1 MDSIKAESEYIR
13 EYIGDEESKFKIF
26 AESSLQKM
34 HDVASSVE
42 AKLAR
47 KVDCTD
53 KSLLEGQ
60 RKASHFVVSDLNILR
75 EKPIVAKCVIYYEK
89 ERKVEEFYVC
99 RGVPPTGIKNVIS
112 YRHPKGRL
120 AALNIGKYDLDEEL
134 GLRTDREI
142 DITKIQGAEFKPHKE
157 DGLWDSIDTQY
168 RDYFCDKDSI
178 KTISGSLRKC
188 LRQEEVEEEDILSS
202 QLAASEYEVQI
213 IDGRKREII
222 DSMSLREQP
231 ILDSIQDEIFRMPLS
246 SILFLQGPAGSGKT
260 TTLIRRLGQKLDV
273 ENGLSEEEKNQVD
286 NIQGSLV
293 EDYRNSW
300 IMFTPTTLLKDYLRE
315 AFNREGIPAP
325 DSNISTWENYWTVLG
340 REVLGILR
348 KSGSTR
354 GFEHNSEMANILNAK
369 ESTDIYSDFIKYLL
383 TSYANEVNDALKG
396 MLKCGFGE
404 QDDIVLT
411 LKKNISLHLCSPVHI
426 EEFLFSLYKIKEN
439 STSIYKDVAG
449 SLAKKID
456 KQLNI
461 ILARDKNFLD
471 SFYEIKRRLSR
482 DTFQDNED
490 SDDIYDVDID
500 KDSKRKKA
508 QMEYRNLIISIAK
521 YKKTGKIS
529 AQNKELY
536 SMVSDK
542 VPSDDVLEDIF
553 ILSNKINSFKIFYN
567 PIEKFFRKIS
577 VYYNKYRK
585 ERQIEHRFYSQDSG
599 LKRRLDSAEL
609 DILILT
615 HLVIARKLLS
625 FREIKYN
632 LSDGWLA
639 TVKSIF
645 LCYKAQVYVDEAPD
659 FSLVQLLCMRLLTLP
674 EITSFFACGD
684 FNQRITD
691 CGINSIDEFN
701 RFISEE
707 KISGGSI
714 AQKEVLAPYR
724 QTETLY
730 KFSLAVLKSI
740 HGQLPGNYCERSQI
754 AGDIP
759 PVLGKEMDGDILA
772 HWLADRI
779 KEIDSFL
786 SRLPSIA
793 VLVHDEDDVAP
804 VAKKLKAELQP
815 CNIPVQACHEGQT
828 QGNINAVRVFDIRH
842 IKGLEFEAAF
852 FVSLDKLE
860 DKYPNLVGNYLYVGA
875 TRAATFLGVTYAIKV
890 PRILS
895 EELQTHFQPSW
906 DDLEPHDI

>member
-1 MDSIKAESEYIR
+1 
-13 EYIGDEESKFKIF
+13 
-26 AESSLQKM
+26 
-34 HDVASSVE
+34 
-42 AKLAR
+42 
-47 KVDCTD
+47 
-53 KSLLEGQ
+53 
-60 RKASHFVVSDLNILR
+60 
-75 EKPIVAKCVIYYEK
+75 
-89 ERKVEEFYVC
+89 
-99 RGVPPTGIKNVIS
+99 
-112 YRHPKGRL
+112 
-120 AALNIGKYDLDEEL
+120 
-134 GLRTDREI
+134 
-142 DITKIQGAEFKPHKE
+142 
-157 DGLWDSIDTQY
+157 
-168 RDYFCDKDSI
+168 
-178 KTISGSLRKC
+178 
-188 LRQEEVEEEDILSS
+188 
-202 QLAASEYEVQI
+202 
-213 IDGRKREII
+213 
-222 DSMSLREQP
+222 
-231 ILDSIQDEIFRMPLS
+231 
-246 SILFLQGPAGSGKT
+246 
-260 TTLIRRLGQKLDV
+260 
-273 ENGLSEEEKNQVD
+273 
-286 NIQGSLV
+286 
-293 EDYRNSW
+293 
-300 IMFTPTTLLKDYLRE
+300 
-315 AFNREGIPAP
+315 
-325 DSNISTWENYWTVLG
+325 
-340 REVLGILR
+340 
-348 KSGSTR
+348 
-354 GFEHNSEMANILNAK
+354 
-369 ESTDIYSDFIKYLL
+369 
-383 TSYANEVNDALKG
+383 
-396 MLKCGFGE
+396 
-404 QDDIVLT
+404 
-411 LKKNISLHLCSPVHI
+411 
-426 EEFLFSLYKIKEN
+426 
-439 STSIYKDVAG
+439 
-449 SLAKKID
+449 
-456 KQLNI
+456 
-461 ILARDKNFLD
+461 
-471 SFYEIKRRLSR
+471 
-482 DTFQDNED
+482 
-490 SDDIYDVDID
+490 
-500 KDSKRKKA
+500 
-508 QMEYRNLIISIAK
+508 MEYRNLIISISR

-542 VPSDDVLEDIF
+542 VPSDDILEDIF

-615 HLVIARKLLS
+615 HLVIARNLLS

-701 RFISEE
+701 RFISEK

-714 AQKEVLAPYR
+714 TQKEVLAPYR

-779 KEIDSFL
+779 KEIDTFL

-793 VLVHDEDDVAP
+793 VLVPDEDDVAP
-804 VAKKLKAELQP
+804 VAKKLKSELQP

-906 DDLEPHDI
+906 DELEPHDI